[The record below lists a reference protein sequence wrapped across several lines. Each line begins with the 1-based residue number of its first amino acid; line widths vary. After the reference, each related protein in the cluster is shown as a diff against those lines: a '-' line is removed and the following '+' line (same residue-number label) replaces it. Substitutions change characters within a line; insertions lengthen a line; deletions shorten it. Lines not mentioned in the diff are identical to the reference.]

1 MKKINRLPFVH
12 TSIALG
18 VMVGS
23 GLVTLSTVANA
34 QEVEVVANAQEVEE
48 SDGASYRLEEIIV
61 TSRRRTQDIQDVPL
75 YIQAYGE
82 KDIREGMMRG
92 FEDYARDLTSVSFGT
107 SGPGASTIAFRGAI
121 SQPAGFDAISS
132 STLYLDEI
140 PITRDGQNPDVRLY
154 DIERLEALSGP
165 QPTLYGAGSQSGTLK
180 IVTNKPDTENNGGSV
195 MVEAGYIEEGEP
207 SYNVSGVANFVI
219 VPDKLAVRLV
229 GFHET
234 EGGYIDNVLGTT
246 SFYSD
251 DNGDRTNADQVEDDV
266 NDWTTQGARLMVRW
280 EPNQNWIIDAGIIYQ
295 NSETEGRFD
304 FNPALGDLKT
314 IKFKDETNEDEWY
327 NLSLSIQADL
337 GFADLTIAGGTH
349 NRSID
354 YNIDST
360 AYMSQYR
367 TGSLDRVENATG
379 VRAIPTDFYQCYYYD
394 YNCFETGYNFGENPT
409 GAIRLKQE
417 VQSFAQ
423 EIRLV
428 SKDDGSNKLNWLV
441 GAFYEKTD
449 NDYDYLSTVDD
460 LATNNADNDA
470 FAGYYGFEPTNDWF
484 DQGFREGTTYN
495 GRSGNERNGQLQD
508 IEQFAVFG
516 EVSYRFTDTLTATV
530 GGRWFNIERGVEE
543 NSLYL
548 NAVAD
553 DFSVTEETEDFSPRY
568 NVTWT
573 PTDDIMLYATYSEGV
588 RPGGQ
593 NGTAAQNNL
602 QDTINA
608 PLTFA
613 PDTLKNK
620 EIGAKATWMDG
631 RLITNMSLFMM
642 DWEDYQLSVRIPEG
656 VGVST
661 VNVGNASIDGVE
673 GMMAFKI
680 SEKWELSSS
689 ATFLDA
695 GIDDDVTFSEGLIV
709 AAEAGDALPVVPEWK
724 VAASLEYRTDLPFE
738 GLTGMARFDYN
749 YTGESVNSTQASVLL
764 FAGSGPTAVDTQPA
778 YDIGSLFFT
787 VESEENGWSAWIGID
802 NLWDERAIT
811 FIAPRFG
818 DGRAFTIRPREIS
831 VGFWQS
837 F

>member
-1 MKKINRLPFVH
+1 MKKSRYFPFVH
-12 TSIALG
+12 TSLAVGVIAAG
-18 VMVGS
+18 T
-23 GLVTLSTVANA
+23 GLVAFPKVVGA
-34 QEVEVVANAQEVEE
+34 QA
-48 SDGASYRLEEIIV
+48 LEEV
-61 TSRRRTQDIQDVPL
+61 TVTARRRTQDIQSVPL
-75 YIQAYGE
+75 YIQAFGE

-180 IVTNKPDTENNGGSV
+180 IVSNKPDTQGNSGSIMAEGG
-195 MVEAGYIEEGEP
+195 YLDQGEP
-207 SYNVSGVANFVI
+207 SYNLSGVANLVLI
-219 VPDKLAVRLV
+219 PDVLAVRLV
-229 GFHET
+229 GFYET

-246 SFYSD
+246 SLYSA
-251 DNGDRTNADQVEDDV
+251 DNGDRTNADKVEDDV
-266 NDWTTQGARLMVRW
+266 NDWTTEGARLMVRW
-280 EPNQNWIIDAGIIYQ
+280 EPNENWLIDVGVIYQ
-295 NSETEGRFD
+295 KSETEGRFD
-304 FNPALGDLKT
+304 FNPSFGDLNT
-314 IKFKDETNEDEWY
+314 VKFKDETTEDEWY
-327 NLSLSIQADL
+327 NLSLSIQGDL

-349 NRSID
+349 SRTID

-367 TGSLDRVENATG
+367 TESLNRIEAATG
-379 VRAIPTDFYQCYYYD
+379 QRSVPTDFYQCYYYD

-409 GAIRLKQE
+409 AAIRLKQE

-428 SKDDGSNKLNWLV
+428 SKDDGNNKFNWLV

-460 LATNNADNDA
+460 LATSNADNQA
-470 FAGYYGFEPTNDWF
+470 FAYYYGVEPTNDWF
-484 DQGFREGTTYN
+484 DQGFREGKTYN
-495 GRSGNERNGQLQD
+495 GLAGNERNGQLQN
-508 IEQFAVFG
+508 IEQHAVFG
-516 EVSYRFTDTLTATV
+516 EFSYRFTNNFTASV

-548 NAVAD
+548 NNAFD

-568 NVTWT
+568 NLTWT
-573 PTDDIMLYATYSEGV
+573 PTDDIMLYATYSEGM

-593 NGTAAQNNL
+593 NGPVAQNPL
-602 QDTINA
+602 QDALGA
-608 PLTFA
+608 PLTFD
-613 PDTLKNK
+613 PDTLKNS
-620 EIGAKATWMDG
+620 EVGFKATWMEG
-631 RLITNMSLFMM
+631 RLLTNLSAFTM

-656 VGVST
+656 VGVTT
-661 VNVGNASIDGVE
+661 VNVGNASIDGAE
-673 GMMAFKI
+673 GTTAFKI
-680 SEKWELSSS
+680 TDKWELSAS

-695 GIDDDVTFSEGLIV
+695 RIDDDVSFNNGIIV
-709 AAEAGDALPVVPEWK
+709 AAEAGDALPVVPDWK
-724 VAASLEYRTDLPFE
+724 VAASLEYRTELPWN
-738 GLTGMARFDYN
+738 GLSAMARFDYN
-749 YTGESVNSTQASVLL
+749 YTGEMVNSTQASVSL
-764 FAGSGPTAVDTQPA
+764 FAGSQPTAVDTQPA
-778 YDIGSLFFT
+778 YDMGSLYFT
-787 VESEENGWSAWIGID
+787 VESEENGWSAWVGID

-811 FIAPRFG
+811 FIAPRVG
-818 DGRAFTIRPREIS
+818 DGRVFTVRPREIS
-831 VGFWQS
+831 VGVWKS

>member
-34 QEVEVVANAQEVEE
+34 QEVEK
-48 SDGASYRLEEIIV
+48 SDGASYKLEEIVV
-61 TSRRRTQDIQDVPL
+61 TSRRRTQDLQDVPL

-92 FEDYARDLTSVSFGT
+92 FEDYARDLTSVTFGT
-107 SGPGASTIAFRGAI
+107 SGPGASTIAFRGTV

-154 DIERLEALSGP
+154 DIERMEALSGP

-195 MVEAGYIEEGEP
+195 MVEAGYLEEGEP

-219 VPDKLAVRLV
+219 VPDELAVRLV

-246 SFYSD
+246 NFYSD
-251 DNGDRTNADQVEDDV
+251 DNGDRTNADQSEDDI

-280 EPNQNWIIDAGIIYQ
+280 EPNENWIIDAGITYQ

-304 FNPALGDLKT
+304 FHPTLGDLKT
-314 IKFKDETNEDEWY
+314 IRFKDETNEDEWY

-349 NRSID
+349 SRTID

-367 TGSLDRVENATG
+367 TNALDLAEYNYGQREFLNYNDCYAT
-379 VRAIPTDFYQCYYYD
+379 AYCYQYLAAYDF
-394 YNCFETGYNFGENPT
+394 GANPT
-409 GAIRLKQE
+409 GSIKLKQE
-417 VQSFAQ
+417 VESFAQ
-423 EIRLV
+423 EFRLV
-428 SKDDGSNKLNWLV
+428 SKDDGSNKLNWLI
-441 GAFYEKTD
+441 GAFYERTNVD
-449 NDYDYLSTVDD
+449 WDYVSEVDD
-460 LATNNADNDA
+460 
-470 FAGYYGFEPTNDWF
+470 FAANGGDGAVFAYYGIEPTNDWF

-495 GRSGNERNGQLQD
+495 GLPGNDRNGQLQD
-508 IEQFAVFG
+508 VEQHAVFG
-516 EVSYRFTDTLTATV
+516 EVSYRLTDTLTASV
-530 GGRWFNIERGVEE
+530 GGRWFNIERSVEE
-543 NSLYL
+543 NSLYVGTVSD
-548 NAVAD
+548 N
-553 DFSVTEETEDFSPRY
+553 FSESEETEDFSPRY

-573 PTDDIMLYATYSEGV
+573 PTDDLLLYGTYSEGV
-588 RPGGQ
+588 RPGGR
-593 NGTAAQNNL
+593 NGGVAQNPASVAL
-602 QDTINA
+602 GAPETFEPDVLINY
-608 PLTFA
+608 
-613 PDTLKNK
+613 

-631 RLITNMSLFMM
+631 RLITNMSVFMM
-642 DWEDYQLSVRIPEG
+642 DWENYQLSVTLPLAG
-656 VGVST
+656 VTT

-673 GMMAFKI
+673 GNIAYKL
-680 SEKWELSSS
+680 SDKWEISGA
-689 ATFLDA
+689 ATYLDA
-695 GIDDDVTFSEGLIV
+695 RIDDAVVLNNGTIRAG
-709 AAEAGDALPVVPEWK
+709 EAGDPLPVVPDWK
-724 VAASLEYRTDLPFE
+724 VAASLEYRTDLAWE

-749 YTGESVNSTQASVLL
+749 YQGESVNSTQASVLL
-764 FAGSGPTAVDTQPA
+764 FGDGNVTTPQTQPA
-778 YDIGSLFFT
+778 YDIGSLYFT
-787 VESEENGWSAWIGID
+787 IESEEKGWSAWVGID

-818 DGRAFTIRPREIS
+818 DNRVFTVRPREIS
-831 VGFWQS
+831 VGFFQS